1 MPTCIDHI
9 AQVTPKSDK
18 VNIQK
23 LTLNDEERRRTRVMW
38 KRYEKA
44 CLILGQPISLKPFCC
59 SPSLHLSRAMGHV
72 TVCAKMFEQTIAA
85 PLPLTSS
92 SIIALNFNS
101 IEAPST
107 AAISME
113 S

>member
-72 TVCAKMFEQTIAA
+72 TVCAKMFEQTIHNSGSLREASK
-85 PLPLTSS
+85 T
-92 SIIALNFNS
+92 NFW
-101 IEAPST
+101 
-107 AAISME
+107 
-113 S
+113 